1 MESPLGG
8 SEPPASVARRL
19 PTTFVGALRGPIA
32 ARTREPGPNLTRPV
46 PGPGP
51 ARRGLVRRRESGT
64 WDPPIRLSQ
73 RGGDL
78 VVGPAGRQI
87 RDFGGLSP
95 FWCSLDG
102 AAAHTASLL
111 LR

>member
-32 ARTREPGPNLTRPV
+32 ARTREPGPNLTRPA

-78 VVGPAGRQI
+78 VVGPPAGRSATS
-87 RDFGGLSP
+87 GGCPHSGVR
-95 FWCSLDG
+95 WTRRG
-102 AAAHTASLL
+102 AY
-111 LR
+111 